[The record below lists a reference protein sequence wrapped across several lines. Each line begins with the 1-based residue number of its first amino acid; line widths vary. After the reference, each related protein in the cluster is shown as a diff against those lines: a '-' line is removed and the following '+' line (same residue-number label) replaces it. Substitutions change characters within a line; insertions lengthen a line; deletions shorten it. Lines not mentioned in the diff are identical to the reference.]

1 MPKDEHL
8 VLCGGVNQSRGA
20 GQRTLRLNLH
30 GSAPNVRLH
39 ITDISKRLVANIPDV
54 LVDLLEVASYVYAA
68 DSAISRGGRTD
79 AQMGARWRRKVGL
92 IVPVRCS
99 SLWASPAVCSQ
110 LVDALSFLS
119 DDEYAFEFRPLDNP
133 PEYESYFEFSSEDA
147 SSFSPDEVILFSGG
161 LDSFAGAIEEL
172 VANGRSVALVSHRSA
187 SKIASAQKRLID
199 EMRKRLAGNRI
210 LHVPVWANLDAS
222 VSRES
227 THRTRS
233 FLFAALGA
241 VTARLFNLDHI
252 KFFENGVVS
261 LNLPPVA
268 QVVGARATRT
278 THPQALRGFRA
289 LMAALFEGAFD
300 VMNPFAWMTKAEVV
314 SRIATNGFSELI
326 RDTRSCTRVHDMTI
340 HHPHCGHCSQCIDR
354 RFAVLAAGQEHE
366 DPAEAYKVD
375 LFTGERPAGP
385 DREMALAY
393 VRSAS
398 EVNKM
403 ADVAFFSRYG
413 EASRAVGFF
422 AEPAGIAAERI
433 FHLHRRHAAAICT
446 VFDRVASAHVAA
458 LREGSLPS
466 SCLLSLVVGQRA
478 GDADIGYPKRGEP
491 VVQTIPTHQEIRM
504 AIDADHRRV
513 VLNRWGQLKGV
524 GAELLIYLAVPH
536 QQAMSHGR
544 APENYPF
551 MPTAHLLKG
560 LGVENAETLRRRVL
574 RCRNE
579 VERLACAAGDA
590 APSIDALIENDQW
603 HGYRLNP
610 DVVRI
615 VAITELTKE
624 ELRLADAPAH
634 L

>member
-1 MPKDEHL
+1 
-8 VLCGGVNQSRGA
+8 LCGGVNQSRGA
-20 GQRTLRLNLH
+20 SQRTLRLNLH

-99 SLWASPAVCSQ
+99 GLWASPAVCSQ

-222 VSRES
+222 VSQES

-300 VMNPFAWMTKAEVV
+300 VVNPFAWMTKAEVV
-314 SRIATNGFSELI
+314 SRIATNGFSGLI

-385 DREMALAY
+385 DREIALAY

-398 EVNKM
+398 EVNTM

-433 FHLHRRHAAAICT
+433 FHLHQRHAVAICT
-446 VFDRVASAHVAA
+446 VFDRVASSHVAA

-478 GDADIGYPKRGEP
+478 AEADIGYPKRGEP
-491 VVQTIPTHQEIRM
+491 VAQTIPTRQEIRM
-504 AIDADHRRV
+504 AVDADHARV
-513 VLNRWGQLKGV
+513 VFNRWGEINRV
-524 GAELLIYLAVPH
+524 GAELLIFLAGLH
-536 QQAMSHGR
+536 RQATSDELAPGR
-544 APENYPF
+544 YPF
-551 MPTAHLLKG
+551 APTSDVLSKLRIDSD
-560 LGVENAETLRRRVL
+560 ETLRRRVF
-574 RCRNE
+574 RCRKQIE
-579 VERLACAAGDA
+579 KLATNAGDPP
-590 APSIDALIENDQW
+590 PSIDDVIENNQW

-615 VAITELTKE
+615 VAITELTG
-624 ELRLADAPAH
+624 P
-634 L
+634 